1 MTRRRWTAQDQI
13 TAEVAAAC
21 GVTIRDIGR
30 MLGFSETTPRNN
42 LIMGLKEK
50 SRAYAVEHGKSWREA
65 NRERLL
71 AQKKA
76 YYWANKENMAPR
88 RKAYRAANRDS
99 IAAQQKRWYC
109 ANRKQIRARQKE
121 YYSKNRDK
129 VRATNRAWVRANYER
144 VIAYKKKYYIANCD
158 RLKHY
163 RKANK
168 DKINATKKA
177 WVRANPE
184 KKRAQDKAYYQ
195 ANKAKILHNVRNWRE
210 TNREKRR
217 EIARRYDSRRRAA
230 GRRALCPLKAE
241 TKNAR
246 FRLFR
251 NCCAFCGVNANHSRN
266 AGSARLTVEHVLAL
280 TKNGLDEIDNIIPSC
295 HSCNCSKNNAPVED
309 WYRRQPFFTE
319 ARWRKICRHCPG
331 AVIGQ
336 LPLAMPPTDTEAA

>member
-13 TAEVAAAC
+13 IAEVAAAC

-30 MLGFSETTPRNN
+30 MLGFSETTPGNN
-42 LIMGLKEK
+42 LVMGRKEK

-71 AQKKA
+71 TQNKA
-76 YYWANKENMAPR
+76 YYWANKENIALR
-88 RKAYRAANRDS
+88 KKAYRAANRDS
-99 IAAQQKRWYC
+99 ITARQKRWYC

-129 VRATNRAWVRANYER
+129 VQAANRAWVRANHER
-144 VIAYKKKYYIANCD
+144 VIAYKKNYYIANCD

-168 DKINATKKA
+168 DKINATRRA

-195 ANKAKILHNVRNWRE
+195 ANKAKILHNVRNWRNA
-210 TNREKRR
+210 NRKKRR
-217 EIARRYDSRRRAA
+217 EISRRYDSLRRAA
-230 GRRALCPLKAE
+230 GRRALCPLKIE
-241 TKNAR
+241 TINRR
-246 FRLFR
+246 FRLFQD
-251 NCCAFCGVNANHSRN
+251 CCAFCGVNANHRRN
-266 AGSARLTVEHVLAL
+266 AGHARLSIEHVLAL
-280 TKNGLDEIDNIIPSC
+280 TKNGLDEADNIAPAC
-295 HSCNCSKNNAPVED
+295 HSCNCSKNNAPVEE

-336 LPLAMPPTDTEAA
+336 LPLAMPTGDQP